1 MKILGAD
8 GVKNGKYE
16 KTMFERQNSKFSKA
30 SSGETEIEAFIN
42 HVHSSDIW
50 DAREETFQDVN
61 DSKNTFSRFTK
72 EEKKVL
78 KMKVLK
84 FLSIMYDRIDEWLP
98 ESLCLDTPGERLSI
112 VINLLTSEIE
122 DEAIANFQITEIEAQ
137 KMIMEFENEA
147 KYGEI

>member
-1 MKILGAD
+1 
-8 GVKNGKYE
+8 VKNGKHD
-16 KTMFERQNSKFSKA
+16 KAMFERQNSKFSKA
-30 SSGETEIEAFIN
+30 SSDETRIEAFVS

-50 DAREETFQDVN
+50 DAREETFLDVN

-78 KMKVLK
+78 KIKVLK

-98 ESLCLDTPGERLSI
+98 ESLFLDIPGERLSI

-122 DEAIANFQITEIEAQ
+122 DEAMANFQITELEAQ
-137 KMIMEFENEA
+137 NMIKEFENEA